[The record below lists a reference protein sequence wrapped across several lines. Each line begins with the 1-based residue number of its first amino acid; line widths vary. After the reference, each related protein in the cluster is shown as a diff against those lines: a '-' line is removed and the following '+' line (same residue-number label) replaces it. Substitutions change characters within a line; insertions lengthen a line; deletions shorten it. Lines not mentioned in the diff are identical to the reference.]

1 METQGACN
9 TLQQTEK
16 AMNLFRAIGQKATLP
31 NGQPAPPQDVEVM
44 LSGGGIVHGRVE
56 NVYEDGIAIR
66 DSERVF
72 YIPVTG
78 LVSVIYNEPAE
89 IYDEPPE

>member
-1 METQGACN
+1 
-9 TLQQTEK
+9 
-16 AMNLFRAIGQKATLP
+16 
-31 NGQPAPPQDVEVM
+31 M

-56 NVYEDGIAIR
+56 NVYDDGIAVR
-66 DSERVF
+66 DGDRVF
-72 YIPVTG
+72 YIPVTS